1 MSKIKSKKQSKVY
14 RIGIDARFFGLE
26 NKGLGRYT
34 NELIKW
40 LEKID
45 ETAQDNRQSKRVEF
59 YIFLRKDHFSRYI
72 PRNKDFH
79 KVLADFHWYS
89 LAEQVRFP
97 FLLNKY
103 KLDLV
108 HFPHFNVPLLYR
120 KKFIVTVHDLILF
133 HYPTVRNTTLNKFV
147 YWFKLLMYH
156 LVIRSTIRRSN
167 LVIAI
172 SKFTKKDLTTTLK
185 IPSQKI
191 EVIYE
196 GAEFNSNKEYNISEQ
211 QKNTFFKKYGIIKP
225 YLLYVG
231 NAYPH
236 KNLERLVLVFKKLVQ
251 NGLDKQLVLVGK
263 DDYFY
268 QRLKKFIEKNKIEQV
283 IVTDYV
289 DDAELT
295 LLYKEAEAF
304 VFPSLYEGFGL
315 PPLEALVYGLP
326 VVSSNQSSLPEVLGK
341 KVNYFNPEDEEDM
354 IKSILKYDQQVK
366 INRAGIAKLKEK
378 YSWQKMAKE
387 IYQIYLKV
395 L

>member
-1 MSKIKSKKQSKVY
+1 MSKTKSKKQQKVY
-14 RIGIDARFFGLE
+14 RVGIDARFFGLE

-40 LEKID
+40 LEEIDKEIRKSNRFKKI
-45 ETAQDNRQSKRVEF
+45 EF
-59 YIFLRKDHFSRYI
+59 YVFLRGNNFSEYI
-72 PRNKDFH
+72 PQNKHFH
-79 KVLADFHWYS
+79 KVLADFRWYS
-89 LAEQVRFP
+89 LAEQIKFP

-133 HYPTVRNTTLNKFV
+133 HYPTVRNTTLNKLV

-156 LVIRSTIRRSN
+156 LVIRFAVRQSS

-172 SKFTKKDLTTTLK
+172 SKFTKKDLVTTLN
-185 IPSQKI
+185 IPPQKI
-191 EVIYE
+191 RVVYE
-196 GAEFNSNKEYNISEQ
+196 GAEFNLSSGRNVSEKQ
-211 QKNTFFKKYGIIKP
+211 GNAFLKKYGIIKP

-251 NGLDKQLVLVGK
+251 SGFDKQLVLVGK
-263 DDYFY
+263 NDYFY
-268 QRLKKFIEKNKIEQV
+268 QRLKKFIQNNKVKQV
-283 IVTDYV
+283 VITDYIDDV
-289 DDAELT
+289 DLEK
-295 LLYKEAEAF
+295 LYRKAEAF

-315 PPLEALVYGLP
+315 PPLEALIYGLP
-326 VVSSNQSSLPEVLGK
+326 VISSNKSSLPEILGNQ
-341 KVNYFNPEDEEDM
+341 VRYFNPESEKEM
-354 IKSILKYDQQVK
+354 MEAILKYSQQVK
-366 INRAGIAKLKEK
+366 INKADIVGLKEK
-378 YSWQKMAKE
+378 YSWQKMARE

>member
-1 MSKIKSKKQSKVY
+1 M
-14 RIGIDARFFGLE
+14 
-26 NKGLGRYT
+26 
-34 NELIKW
+34 
-40 LEKID
+40 
-45 ETAQDNRQSKRVEF
+45 
-59 YIFLRKDHFSRYI
+59 
-72 PRNKDFH
+72 
-79 KVLADFHWYS
+79 
-89 LAEQVRFP
+89 
-97 FLLNKY
+97 LNKY

-172 SKFTKKDLTTTLK
+172 SKFTKNDLITTLK
-185 IPSQKI
+185 TPSQKI

-196 GAEFNSNKEYNISEQ
+196 GAEFNLNKEYNILKQ
-211 QKNTFFKKYGIIKP
+211 QKNTFLKKYGIIKS

-251 NGLDKQLVLVGK
+251 NGFDKQLVLVGK
-263 DDYFY
+263 NDYFY
-268 QRLKKFIEKNKIEQV
+268 QRLKKFIQNNKIKQV
-283 IVTDYV
+283 VVTDYV
-289 DDAELT
+289 DDIDLEQLYQKAEV
-295 LLYKEAEAF
+295 F
-304 VFPSLYEGFGL
+304 IFPSLYEGFGL
-315 PPLEALVYGLP
+315 PPLEALGYGLP
-326 VVSSNQSSLPEVLGK
+326 VISSNKSSLPEILED
-341 KVNYFNPEDEEDM
+341 KVMYFNPESKEDM
-354 IKSILKYDQQVK
+354 AKTILKHNQQIK
-366 INRAGIAKLKEK
+366 ISRVDIAKLKEK
-378 YSWQKMAKE
+378 YSWHKMAKE

>member
-1 MSKIKSKKQSKVY
+1 MPKIKSKKQQKVY

-40 LEKID
+40 LEKVYKK
-45 ETAQDNRQSKRVEF
+45 AQNDNQAKKIEF
-59 YIFLRKDHFSRYI
+59 YIFLRKENFSDYN
-72 PRNKDFH
+72 PQNKHFH

-89 LAEQVRFP
+89 LAEQIRFP
-97 FLLNKY
+97 FLLRKY

-133 HYPTVRNTTLNKFV
+133 HYPTVRNTTLNKLV

-156 LVIRSTIRRSN
+156 LVIRSAIRRSN

-172 SKFTKKDLTTTLK
+172 SKFTKNDLINTLK
-185 IPSQKI
+185 TSSQKI
-191 EVIYE
+191 KVIYE
-196 GAEFNSNKEYNISEQ
+196 GAEFNLNKERSTSREQ
-211 QKNTFFKKYGIIKP
+211 KSTFFKKYAIMKP
-225 YLLYVG
+225 YLLYIG

-251 NGLDKQLVLVGK
+251 NGFDKQLVLVGK
-263 DDYFY
+263 NDYFY
-268 QRLKKFIEKNKIEQV
+268 QRLKKFIKKNKIKQV
-283 IVTDYV
+283 VVTDYV
-289 DDAELT
+289 NDVDLERLYQDAEV
-295 LLYKEAEAF
+295 F

-326 VVSSNQSSLPEVLGK
+326 VISSNRSSLPEILGD
-341 KVNYFNPEDEEDM
+341 KVDYFNPENENDM
-354 IKSILKYDQQVK
+354 ARAISDCGQQKKVSK
-366 INRAGIAKLKEK
+366 TDIINLKEK
-378 YSWQKMAKE
+378 YSWHKMTKE
-387 IYQIYLKV
+387 IYKIYLNV